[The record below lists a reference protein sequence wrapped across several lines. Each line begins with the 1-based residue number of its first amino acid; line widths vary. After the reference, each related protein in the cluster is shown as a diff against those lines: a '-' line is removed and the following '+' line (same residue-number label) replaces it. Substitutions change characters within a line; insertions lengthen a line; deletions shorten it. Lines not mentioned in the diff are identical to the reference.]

1 MAIYLTHLGSG
12 VSLCRL
18 SLRDS
23 LLCVPTAAAHV
34 SSAHRPA
41 NLLLVAKSCRANAQW
56 AGDECF
62 QGINVLFQN
71 ESRKASQE

>member
-23 LLCVPTAAAHV
+23 LLCVPTADQH
-34 SSAHRPA
+34 S
-41 NLLLVAKSCRANAQW
+41 LVARRCKIDALEHIKHSLIW
-56 AGDECF
+56 
-62 QGINVLFQN
+62 
-71 ESRKASQE
+71 RKDWTWRDAFV